1 MRSDCNVVGHGWVLA
16 RVDGAAGDNGAG
28 DEGPGVAQL
37 QLGNETIAAQ

>member
-1 MRSDCNVVGHGWVLA
+1 MLA

-28 DEGPGVAQL
+28 DEGL

>member
-1 MRSDCNVVGHGWVLA
+1 MLA

-37 QLGNETIAAQ
+37 QLGNETPSLPSKVLVTAT